1 MAVFFN
7 KNSSV
12 LQTNIVGKQ
21 LLLNKDMEES
31 IFKILNIKTI
41 DVKKIVHDAEYKKS
55 QMVNQFIFAIPLILL
70 AQAYLELGKEEEA

>member
-55 QMVNQFIFAIPLILL
+55 
-70 AQAYLELGKEEEA
+70 